1 VTQADVP
8 PTTTRPGDSIAIGQ
22 IGIARGGGVLRTFV
36 GSCVGLVLHARSQQA
51 AGLAHVMLPASNG
64 RGSPPGK
71 YADTAVAETLR
82 LLREATGQ
90 PALACTAKLV
100 GGATMFAFQSGTPI
114 GEQNV
119 LALERILGEL
129 GIPIT
134 GRLCGGRHGRRLTV
148 DVVTGAVTVETAGHG
163 TETLAS

>member
-1 VTQADVP
+1 MTQADVP
-8 PTTTRPGDSIAIGQ
+8 PAAARSGDPIAIGQ
-22 IGIARGGGVLRTFV
+22 IGVAKGGGVLRTFV
-36 GSCVGLVLHARSQQA
+36 GSCVGLVLHVGSQRA

-64 RGSPPGK
+64 RGTPPGK

-82 LLREATGQ
+82 LLREAVGEPT
-90 PALACTAKLV
+90 LACTAKLV

-119 LALERILGEL
+119 IALEKILGDL

-134 GRLCGGRHGRRLTV
+134 GRLCGGRHGRRLAV
-148 DVVTGAVTVETAGHG
+148 DVVTGVVTVETAGHG
-163 TETLAS
+163 TETLE

>member
-1 VTQADVP
+1 MTQADVP
-8 PTTTRPGDSIAIGQ
+8 PTTPRSGDPVAIGQ
-22 IGIARGGGVLRTFV
+22 IGIAAGGGVLRTFV
-36 GSCVGLVLHARSQQA
+36 GSCVGLVLHARSKRA

-64 RGSPPGK
+64 RGTPPGK

-82 LLREATGQ
+82 LLCEAAGEQ
-90 PALACTAKLV
+90 SLSCTAKLV

-119 LALERILGEL
+119 LALERILGDL

-134 GRLCGGRHGRRLTV
+134 GRICGGRHGRRLAV
-148 DVVTGAVTVETAGHG
+148 DVVTGTVTVETAGHG
-163 TETLAS
+163 TETLV

>member
-1 VTQADVP
+1 MTPADLPTP
-8 PTTTRPGDSIAIGQ
+8 PGRPGDSVAIGQ
-22 IGIARGGGVLRTFV
+22 IGIAQGGGVLRTFV
-36 GSCVGLVLHARSQQA
+36 GSCVGLVLHAPSQQA
-51 AGLAHVMLPASNG
+51 AGLAHVMLPSSNG

-82 LLREATGQ
+82 LLREAVSGL
-90 PALACTAKLV
+90 PLACTAKLV
-100 GGATMFAFQSGTPI
+100 GGATMFAFQSGIPI

-119 LALERILGEL
+119 LALEKILLDL

-134 GRLCGGRHGRRLTV
+134 GRLCGGRHGRRLVV

-163 TETLAS
+163 TETLA

>member
-1 VTQADVP
+1 VIPADLPTP
-8 PTTTRPGDSIAIGQ
+8 PGRPGDSVAIGQ
-22 IGIARGGGVLRTFV
+22 IGVAQGGGVLRTFV
-36 GSCVGLVLHARSQQA
+36 GSCVGLVLHNRHHRA
-51 AGLAHVMLPASNG
+51 AGLAHVMLPSSNG

-82 LLREATGQ
+82 LVREAAGEPT
-90 PALACTAKLV
+90 LSVTAKLV
-100 GGATMFAFQSGTPI
+100 GGAAMFAFQSGLPI

-119 LALERILGEL
+119 LAIEKILLDL

-148 DVVTGAVTVETAGHG
+148 DVVTGVVTVETAGQG
-163 TETLAS
+163 TEILA

>member
-1 VTQADVP
+1 MSQADVP
-8 PTTTRPGDSIAIGQ
+8 PIPARASDSVAIGQ
-22 IGIARGGGVLRTFV
+22 IGIAVGSGVLRTFV
-36 GSCVGLVLHARSQQA
+36 GSCVGLVLHARSRRA

-64 RGSPPGK
+64 KGTPPGK

-82 LLREATGQ
+82 LLCAAAGEKS
-90 PALACTAKLV
+90 LSCTAKLV
-100 GGATMFAFQSGTPI
+100 GGATMFAFHSGIPI

-119 LALERILGEL
+119 LALERILGDL

-134 GRLCGGRHGRRLTV
+134 GRICGGSHGRRLAV

-163 TETLAS
+163 TETLL